1 MNNLLSELKGQPA
14 PPPSCKKHEGE
25 LLKLFCQTCDQL
37 ICRDCALIDHRD
49 HRYKFVKDVYPAERK
64 KVEKAVDE
72 SRAKILAL
80 EKSLKT
86 LNNQESEAQRNYNEV
101 SSEVDSFINEQIKVL
116 EKKRKSLKDDLKELF
131 RVQKQDR
138 QAQKK
143 SLTSSINTLKEDV
156 EFANQVL
163 RRGNKEGVLAA
174 KRDIVKKL
182 TGKKSATSTAKTQ
195 GKISYSLKV
204 ISPLKNEVVQKMAQI
219 NTSTGETYLNA
230 HLRKRE
236 HSPSPVSSTMPR
248 AKRAYR
254 GGGEPDGYYDDDDDD
269 SYYDSESSEYSDDY
283 DDYEDD
289 YYDDDY
295 Y

>member
-1 MNNLLSELKGQPA
+1 VNSLLSEVKGQPT

-37 ICRDCALIDHRD
+37 ICRDCTLIDHRD

-101 SSEVDSFINEQIKVL
+101 SSEVDSFINEQIKAL

-163 RRGNKEGVLAA
+163 RRGNKEGVLAG

-182 TGKKSATSTAKTQ
+182 THKKSATSTGKTQ
-195 GKISYSLKV
+195 GKISYSLKI
-204 ISPLKNEVVQKMAQI
+204 ISPLKNEMVQKMAQI
-219 NTSTGETYLNA
+219 NTSSGETYLDA
-230 HLRKRE
+230 HLRKRQ
-236 HSPSPVSSTMPR
+236 HSPAPVSSTMPR

-254 GGGEPDGYYDDDDDD
+254 GGGEPDGYYDDDDYD
-269 SYYDSESSEYSDDY
+269 SYYDSESSEYSDDS
-283 DDYEDD
+283 DDYED
-289 YYDDDY
+289 YDDY
-295 Y
+295 YED